1 MSLVNHDDMGIFLTL
16 LKQPSKFQKWP
27 DFVNF
32 FCGMLSNANH
42 DDCWLKSNAPIFFI
56 QQQKKLWAL
65 LPSLLSSH

>member
-1 MSLVNHDDMGIFLTL
+1 MKKYLGIMSLVNRDDMGIFLTL

-42 DDCWLKSNAPIFFI
+42 DDC
-56 QQQKKLWAL
+56 
-65 LPSLLSSH
+65 